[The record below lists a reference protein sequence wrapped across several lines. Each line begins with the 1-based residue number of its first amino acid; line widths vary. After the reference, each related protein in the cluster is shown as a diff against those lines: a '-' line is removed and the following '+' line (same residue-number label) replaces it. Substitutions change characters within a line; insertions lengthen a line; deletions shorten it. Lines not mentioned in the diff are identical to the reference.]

1 MQGTQQLAYLSQ
13 AKAWE
18 MSQTVPYRQYWMA
31 TLKDRHNCYVC
42 DNLAI
47 GALEFMDENG
57 ICESVS
63 WFCDLHHPVLALV
76 D

>member
-31 TLKDRHNCYVC
+31 TLKDRQVC
-42 DNLAI
+42 QI
-47 GALEFMDENG
+47 WGE
-57 ICESVS
+57 
-63 WFCDLHHPVLALV
+63 LALFAA
-76 D
+76 